1 MWSRFRGV
9 DDVLDVRPLRHPG
22 VQSRGVLGETTL
34 VGPGESAVS
43 RELNE
48 VAARVWE
55 LCDGRRTVRDIAAL
69 IVEEFEVDLETAR
82 RDVAEFVR
90 EMLQDGLLLPGN
102 GASA

>member
-1 MWSRFRGV
+1 V

-22 VQSRGVLGETTL
+22 VQSRGAMGETTL
-34 VGPGESAVS
+34 VGPDEGAVS

-48 VAARVWE
+48 VATRIWA
-55 LCDGRRTVRDIAAL
+55 LCDGRHTVRDIAEQVAR
-69 IVEEFEVDLETAR
+69 EFDVDEDTAR
-82 RDVAEFVR
+82 CDVAEFVR

>member
-1 MWSRFRGV
+1 M

-22 VQSRGVLGETTL
+22 VQSRDVLGETTL
-34 VGPGESAVS
+34 VGPAENAVP

-48 VAARVWE
+48 VAARIWA
-55 LCDGRRTVRDIAAL
+55 LCDGRRTVRDIAAV
-69 IVEEFEVDLETAR
+69 IVDEFEVEVGTAR
-82 RDVAEFVR
+82 RDVADFVL